1 MKQPDYQPLLP
12 LINTLRSGELPLAT
26 YLSQLEKRFQSWEP
40 KVRAFVAEEG
50 RFDRLRS
57 EAQSLLE
64 KYPMP
69 ENRPPLFG
77 VPIGV
82 KDIFHVHGFET
93 RAGSRL
99 PPEVLKGREAR
110 SITVLKEA
118 GALIMGKTVSTE
130 FAYFAPG
137 PTRNPY
143 NERHTPG
150 GSSSGSAAA
159 VASGLCPIALGT
171 QTIGSV
177 NRPAAFCGVVGFK
190 PSYDRIA
197 RTGVIPLA
205 PSLDHIGIFTV
216 EVAGVELAASVLCPD
231 WHLAVIEGLPVLGV
245 PEGPYLEQASDEAL
259 AHFRASC
266 RRLEAAG
273 CIIKPLPAMADFDE
287 IVDRHNLILAAE
299 AAQVHADW
307 FASYGHLYHEK
318 TVTLI
323 ERGRRISIG
332 ELAEAITGRQRLRQE
347 LTGLMD
353 EHGIDLWLA
362 PAAPGPAPRGL
373 DSTGDPVM
381 NLPWSHCGLPS
392 IGLPAG
398 FSRAGLPLGLQV
410 IGRWYEDE
418 KLLEWAAE
426 IEPILR
432 AAN

>member
-1 MKQPDYQPLLP
+1 MKPPEYQPLLP
-12 LINTLRSGELPLAT
+12 LINILRSGELPLAT
-26 YLSQLEKRFQSWEP
+26 YLSQLEKRFHQWEP
-40 KVRAFVAEEG
+40 KVQAFVREEV

-64 KYPMP
+64 KYPQP

-82 KDIFHVHGFET
+82 KDIFHVQGFET

-143 NERHTPG
+143 DNRHTPG

-159 VASGLCPIALGT
+159 VATGLCPIALGT

-205 PSLDHIGIFTV
+205 PSLDHIGVFTA
-216 EVAGVELAASVLCPD
+216 EVAGAELAASVLCPD
-231 WHLAVIEGLPVLGV
+231 WHLAVIEGLPVLGI
-245 PEGPYLEQASDEAL
+245 PEGPYLERASAEGL
-259 AHFRASC
+259 AHFRATC
-266 RRLEAAG
+266 QRLADAG
-273 CIIKPLPAMADFDE
+273 CIIKPIPAMADFAD
-287 IVDRHNLILAAE
+287 IVERHNLILAAE

-318 TVTLI
+318 TVALI
-323 ERGRRISIG
+323 ERGRRISVG

-347 LTGLMD
+347 LIGLMD
-353 EHGIDLWLA
+353 ERGIDLWLA
-362 PAAPGPAPRGL
+362 PAARGPAPRGL

-392 IGLPAG
+392 ISLPAG
-398 FSRAGLPLGLQV
+398 ANSAGLPLGLQV

-432 AAN
+432 AVN